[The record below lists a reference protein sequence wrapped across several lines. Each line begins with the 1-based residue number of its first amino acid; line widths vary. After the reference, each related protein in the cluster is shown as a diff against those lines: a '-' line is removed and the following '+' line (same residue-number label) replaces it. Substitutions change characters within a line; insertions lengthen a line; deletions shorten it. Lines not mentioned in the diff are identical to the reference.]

1 VSFIKL
7 NDGRESKMHVLAE
20 SACNN
25 CGDYAEVEIE
35 QLSDRDTYPTSILM
49 FKSEEDAGQHARSY
63 WKDYIDSESSEEV
76 VALLGAETLVA
87 WALGRPGGPGSAKV
101 NSLSEWLDLY
111 VDSPDEHFELSFDV
125 EAIGQNLIDII
136 GFKPAVAYSM
146 G

>member
-1 VSFIKL
+1 MSFIKL
-7 NDGRESKMHVLAE
+7 NDGKESRMHMLSE

-49 FKSEEDAGQHARSY
+49 FKCTEDAGQHARDY
-63 WKDYIDSESSEEV
+63 WEDYIHSESPEEV
-76 VALLGAETLVA
+76 AEILCAETLIA

-111 VDSPDEHFELSFDV
+111 LEAPDEHFELSFDV
-125 EAIGQNLIDII
+125 EAVGQNIIDII
-136 GFKPAVAYSM
+136 GFKPTVAFSM